1 MLIAVLGAGK
11 MGSALAHVWARAGHR
26 VVIGS
31 QPHPGAIAA
40 RVAGLGPSVSAMS
53 NEDAVSQSEVIVPV
67 FPWAARTRIAGDAAR
82 LAGKIVLDAMNAYGR
97 YPRVVDLEGASSNE
111 VVASEPPWPRVVKGL
126 NTLQARDILARGQPG
141 GSLHRIAVPIC
152 GNDAAKRLVAG
163 LVDEIGFDGIDIGA
177 LPNGRWPEPE
187 RPLFARNCT
196 AAELTNSPPLR
207 IMPIGRS

>member
-1 MLIAVLGAGK
+1 MRIAVLGAGK
-11 MGSALAHVWARAGHR
+11 MGSGLACLGAGR
-26 VVIGS
+26 SPGCDR
-31 QPHPGAIAA
+31 QPA

-67 FPWAARTRIAGDAAR
+67 FPWAARTRADGDAAR
-82 LAGKIVLDAMNAYGR
+82 LAGKVVLDAMNAYGR

-141 GSLHRIAVPIC
+141 GSLHRIAGPVF
-152 GNDAAKRLVAG
+152 GNQAAKSPVAR

-177 LPNGRWPEPE
+177 LPNGRWSEPE

-196 AAELTNSPPLR
+196 AAELTNSPPP
-207 IMPIGRS
+207 PILPIERT

>member
-1 MLIAVLGAGK
+1 
-11 MGSALAHVWARAGHR
+11 
-26 VVIGS
+26 
-31 QPHPGAIAA
+31 
-40 RVAGLGPSVSAMS
+40 MS
-53 NEDAVSQSEVIVPV
+53 NEDAVSQSEVIVLA
-67 FPWAARTRIAGDAAR
+67 FPWAARTRIAGDAGR

-111 VVASEPPWPRVVKGL
+111 VVASEPPWARVVKGL

-177 LPNGRWPEPE
+177 LPNGRWSEPE

-207 IMPIGRS
+207 ILPIGRS